1 MNRIRTGTVILLA
14 VTVIIL
20 AGELVVYGVD
30 TRNYSSEAAWSSDGV
45 DVDIH
50 SSLYD
55 TYSIVLAENSLK
67 LENLFIYID
76 PDYGKN
82 LDTARQYSYIL
93 ELDPEHDADQ
103 LKKNLAIRN
112 FNNVRTC
119 NPTDIEEIL
128 NTHDPS
134 KTGIVSFG
142 YALPLNVY
150 DGTSSSKILNWI
162 SSGGTLYWV
171 GSQIGTLYYDGD
183 DIVPVNGSSLFIGDA
198 VQNVGELKAD
208 REIAN
213 PYSLYN
219 TNMVLGASTGTG
231 SRVLQTGWGD
241 GTYSTVTFFG
251 VGTGNVCIVSGTM
264 FMSVSND
271 LAQIITSGLCADTNI
286 IECREGSFKGHETV
300 TIKAPITSNTSVYV
314 YFGGTM
320 TTYGA
325 GYNA

>member
-1 MNRIRTGTVILLA
+1 MNKMHAGTAILLA

-67 LENLFIYID
+67 LENLFIYVD
-76 PDYGKN
+76 SDYSRN
-82 LDTARQYSYIL
+82 LDAARQYSYVL

-112 FNNVRTC
+112 FYNVRTC
-119 NPTDIEEIL
+119 GPTDIEEIIDTC
-128 NTHDPS
+128 NPS
-134 KTGIVSFG
+134 ETGIVCLG
-142 YALPLNVY
+142 YALPSNVY

-171 GSQIGTLYYDGD
+171 GSQIGALYYDGD
-183 DIVPVNGSSLFIGDA
+183 NIVPVNGSSFFIGDA
-198 VQNVGELKAD
+198 VQNIGELKAD

-219 TNMVLGASTGTG
+219 TNMVLGASAGTG

-241 GTYSTVTFFG
+241 GTYSTMTFFG

-271 LAQIITSGLCADTNI
+271 LAQIITSGLCADTSVT
-286 IECREGSFKGHETV
+286 ECREGSFKGHETV
-300 TIKAPITSNTSVYV
+300 TIESPVTSDTSVYV

-325 GYNA
+325 RYNA

>member
-1 MNRIRTGTVILLA
+1 MNRMRTGTVILLA
-14 VTVIIL
+14 VTAIIL
-20 AGELVVYGVD
+20 AGELVVYGAD
-30 TRNYSSEAAWSSDGV
+30 TRNYSSEAIWSADGV

-55 TYSIVLAENSLK
+55 TYSIVLTENSLK
-67 LENLFIYID
+67 LENLFVYID
-76 PDYGKN
+76 PDYSRN

-103 LKKNLAIRN
+103 LKKNLAVRN
-112 FNNVRTC
+112 FHNVRTC
-119 NPTDIEEIL
+119 GPTDIEEIIDTY
-128 NTHDPS
+128 NPS
-134 KTGIVSFG
+134 ETGIVCLG
-142 YALPLNVY
+142 YALPSNVY
-150 DGTSSSKILNWI
+150 DGSSSSKILNWI

-171 GSQIGTLYYDGD
+171 GSQIGALYYDGD
-183 DIVPVNGSSLFIGDA
+183 NIVPVNGSSLFIGDA
-198 VQNVGELKAD
+198 VQNIGGLEAD
-208 REIAN
+208 REITN

-231 SRVLQTGWGD
+231 SRVFQTGWSD

-271 LAQIITSGLCADTNI
+271 LAQIITSGLCTDTAVI
-286 IECREGSFKGHETV
+286 GCKEGSFKGHETV
-300 TIKAPITSNTSVYV
+300 SVKAPVTSDTSVYV

-325 GYNA
+325 RYDA

>member
-1 MNRIRTGTVILLA
+1 MNKMHAGTAILLA

-55 TYSIVLAENSLK
+55 TYSIVLVENSLK
-67 LENLFIYID
+67 LENLFIYVD
-76 PDYGKN
+76 PDYGRN
-82 LDTARQYSYIL
+82 LDAARQYSYVL

-112 FNNVRTC
+112 FYNIRTC
-119 NPTDIEEIL
+119 GPTDIEEIID
-128 NTHDPS
+128 TYDPS
-134 KTGIVSFG
+134 ETGIVCLG
-142 YALPLNVY
+142 YALPSNVY

-183 DIVPVNGSSLFIGDA
+183 NIVPVDGSSFFIGDA
-198 VQNVGELKAD
+198 VQNIGNLKAN

-219 TNMVLGASTGTG
+219 TDMTLGASTGTE
-231 SRVLQTGWGD
+231 SHVLQTGWSD
-241 GTYSTVTFFG
+241 GTYSTVTFFE

-264 FMSVSND
+264 SISSSND
-271 LAQIITSGLCADTNI
+271 LTQIIVAGLCEDTTITEHIN
-286 IECREGSFKGHETV
+286 GSFKGHK
-300 TIKAPITSNTSVYV
+300 TISIATAITSDTSIYI

-325 GYNA
+325 RYNV